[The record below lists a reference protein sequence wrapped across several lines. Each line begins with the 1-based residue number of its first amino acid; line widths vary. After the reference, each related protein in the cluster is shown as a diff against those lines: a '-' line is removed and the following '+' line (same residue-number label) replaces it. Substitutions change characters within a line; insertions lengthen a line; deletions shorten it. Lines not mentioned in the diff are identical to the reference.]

1 MSEKKSYKKV
11 LTKSNYLLGLQCSK
25 LLWVKLYDKVRIPEP
40 DDFAMYRFGTGMMT
54 EDLAKTLFPGGIAI
68 PHEDFLQSLEDT
80 QELLKK
86 RVPLFEPS
94 FQFDQLYS
102 RGDVLVPV
110 GEDEW
115 DIVEMKSATKVKDV
129 NLHDVSFQKYVYE
142 KCGLKIRKSF
152 LMHINRDYV
161 REGKLEPEKLFT
173 MTDVSEDIKPLEM
186 GVESRITEM
195 LTIVNSE
202 VTPDYQI
209 GSHCDNPYECPIKKE
224 CWADLPNGNVLEYY
238 QKNRVQCFKLG
249 DHGHV
254 KLNKI
259 PEYYRKEQNPF
270 QKQAVAVREGR
281 GFEKRVVGKFIEELQ
296 YPIYYLDIRS
306 INPAIPKYNGMR
318 PYQRIPF
325 QFSLHIQDSAHSNVS
340 HVSFLADGKANPR
353 FLLLKILK
361 DHMGDEG
368 TLLVFDKYK
377 ESSILRDLATT
388 FFGFKP
394 WIYDSVLPRIKDVWE
409 VFENFHYLDVD
420 GALGHSIQFQLPKFC
435 NISHEDLDVFDGE
448 HRQLLYEKWVHT
460 DIDDL
465 VANGGRENEDGE
477 SGESGEEMNGKD
489 GEGEKVRG
497 MDMEFKKKIVEEKVE
512 EMKKDLRKKSREE
525 TLSLIHIVDVL
536 REIAGN

>member
-1 MSEKKSYKKV
+1 MNEKKSYKKV

-25 LLWVKLYDKVRIPEP
+25 LLWVKLYDKERIPDP
-40 DDFAMYRFGTGMMT
+40 DDFAMYRFKTGMKT

-68 PHEDFLQSLEDT
+68 PHEDFVQNLEDT

-94 FQFDQLYS
+94 FKFEQLYS

-110 GEDEW
+110 GVDEW
-115 DIVEMKSATKVKDV
+115 DIVEMKSATRVKEV

-152 LMHINRDYV
+152 LMHVNRDYV

-173 MTDVSEDIKPLEM
+173 MTDVSEDIKPLEL
-186 GVESRITEM
+186 GIESRITEM
-195 LTIVNSE
+195 LRIVNSE
-202 VTPDYQI
+202 TIPDYII

-224 CWADLPNGNVLEYY
+224 CWADLAGGNVLEYY

-249 DHGHV
+249 SHGHV
-254 KLNKI
+254 KLNRI
-259 PEYYRKEQNPF
+259 PEYYSSEHNPL
-270 QKQAVAVREGR
+270 QKQAVAVREGTD
-281 GFEKRVVGKFIEELQ
+281 FEKRVLKKFLDELV
-296 YPIYYLDIRS
+296 YPLYYLDIRS

-325 QFSLHIQDSAHSNVS
+325 QFSLHIQTSPHANVS
-340 HVSFLADGKANPR
+340 HVSFLSDGKTNPR

-361 DHMGDEG
+361 DHIGSDG
-368 TLLVFDKYK
+368 TILVFDKYK
-377 ESSILRDLATT
+377 ESGIFRDLAQT

-394 WIYDSVLPRIKDVWE
+394 WIYDSILPRIKDVWQ

-435 NISHEDLDVFDGE
+435 DISHEDLDIFDGE
-448 HRQLLYEKWVHT
+448 HRALLYEKWIHT
-460 DIDDL
+460 DIDEL
-465 VANGGRENEDGE
+465 VSKDGEE
-477 SGESGEEMNGKD
+477 SGENEGVRGVIEGENEEGNGEEI
-489 GEGEKVRG
+489 RG
-497 MDMEFKKKIVEEKVE
+497 MDLEFKKKVVEEKVE
-512 EMKKDLRKKSREE
+512 EVKKDLRKKSREE

-536 REIAGN
+536 REIVKE